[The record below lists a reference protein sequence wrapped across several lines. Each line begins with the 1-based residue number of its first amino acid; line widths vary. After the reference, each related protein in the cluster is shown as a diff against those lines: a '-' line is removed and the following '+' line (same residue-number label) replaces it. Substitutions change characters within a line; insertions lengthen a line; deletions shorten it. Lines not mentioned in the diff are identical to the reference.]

1 MRNLSEEEFDKKY
14 YAYKDTIYSIAYT
27 YVHNQS
33 DADDI
38 TQDVFIKYLKS
49 DTTFNDDNHEKYWL
63 IRVTINTAKNFV
75 SSTWKKRVVL
85 DDDYVDRTSDND
97 TRSESNQYF
106 DVITSLPSKYKDV
119 ITLYYYEDWSVE
131 EIADIL
137 KVSCSCVRKR
147 LERGREKIKKE
158 IENGRFREED

>member
-14 YAYKDTIYSIAYT
+14 QIYKPIIYSIAYT
-27 YVHNQS
+27 YVKNQN

-38 TQDVFIKYLKS
+38 MQDVFVKYLKS
-49 DTTFNDDNHEKYWL
+49 DVVFNDDNHEKYWL

-85 DDDYVDRTSDND
+85 DDDYVSRAFDETSK
-97 TRSESNQYF
+97 ESNRYF
-106 DVITSLPSKYKDV
+106 EVITSLPSKYKDV
-119 ITLYYYEDWSVE
+119 ITLYYYEDLSVE
-131 EIADIL
+131 EIANTL
-137 KVSCSCVRKR
+137 QVSISCVKKR

-158 IENGRFREED
+158 IENGRL

>member
-14 YAYKDTIYSIAYT
+14 QIYKPIIYSIAYT
-27 YVHNQS
+27 YVKNQN

-38 TQDVFIKYLKS
+38 MQDVFVKYLKS
-49 DTTFNDDNHEKYWL
+49 DVVFNDDNHEKYWL

-85 DDDYVDRTSDND
+85 DDDYVSRASDEA
-97 TRSESNQYF
+97 SKESNRYF
-106 DVITSLPSKYKDV
+106 EVITSLPSKYKDV
-119 ITLYYYEDWSVE
+119 ITLYYYEDLSVE
-131 EIADIL
+131 EIANTL
-137 KVSCSCVRKR
+137 QVSISCVKKR

-158 IENGRFREED
+158 IENGRL